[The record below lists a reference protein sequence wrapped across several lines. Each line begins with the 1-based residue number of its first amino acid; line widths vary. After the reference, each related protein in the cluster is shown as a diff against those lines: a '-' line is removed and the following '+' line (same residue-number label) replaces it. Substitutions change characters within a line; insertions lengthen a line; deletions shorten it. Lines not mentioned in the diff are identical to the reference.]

1 MRYQRPA
8 GHRLGWGLHPPPMS
22 SDQQCLRGDA
32 GLGKPHLDHLPITSA
47 GLSWSREEVSKSGF
61 LFTLSP
67 KIRPNKDR
75 SLLSQT
81 RGTLSM
87 GTWSLRRREA
97 KLPALIQWTSLTL
110 THFQV

>member
-1 MRYQRPA
+1 MRFQRPA
-8 GHRLGWGLHPPPMS
+8 GHRLGWGLHPLAKS
-22 SDQQCLRGDA
+22 SDQQCLRGGA
-32 GLGKPHLDHLPITSA
+32 GLEKPHLDHLPVTSA
-47 GLSWSREEVSKSGF
+47 GLSRSREEVSKSDF

-75 SLLSQT
+75 SLLSWTQ
-81 RGTLSM
+81 GVLSI

-97 KLPALIQWTSLTL
+97 KLPTLIQWTSLTL